1 MRPFG
6 TARVNTPKT
15 KPVGEVRKTQ
25 LITTHGPGAIVDFVN
40 DTVMI
45 AGIDHWDWDRK
56 EPGNSHIVNH
66 ENLQNLL
73 DVDYFVEPKIDDR
86 RRPFFADKSE
96 DIPAY
101 RFPEMMYCT
110 SCKRLYHWSAFKNRT
125 YNWQKCFC
133 GQETLLASRFVV
145 ICENGHIEDFP
156 YFEWVHWG
164 MECPS
169 GKPKESLSMFNI
181 EGRSSIESLV
191 VKCNNCGSVRKM
203 VSAFNQGS
211 LRDIKQCSGNSPW
224 LSTKK
229 GNDCDKQLVTR
240 LRSSSSVYFPA
251 IVSGLS
257 IPPWSAKLFSTL
269 EKHYDILINYRDQH
283 QAIREYIIPSLPNYS
298 EEQIAQALEKL
309 QESKKLRGA
318 RTWPDIYYDEYSAL
332 TYREER
338 DEEFSSQFVEP
349 PRGFEDYIEKVVAI
363 DSLTEVVAFLGFTR
377 VSPWTGRLN
386 DEKLSPITSKKKN
399 WLPAAKMRGE
409 GIFIQFR
416 TELVEEWAE
425 MVEDYYA
432 PMLKNLHKTWMQ
444 NDRASA
450 SYIFLHTFAHLL
462 IRQLAVESG
471 YGVASLKERIYST
484 IPTSPGQETMTMSGI
499 LIYTASPD
507 ADGSLGGLVEQSLPE
522 RLGPL
527 IANMLDE
534 ARWCSSDPL
543 CIDSHGDQAQGFA
556 SLNYAACYACTL
568 LPETSCEFRNVLLDR
583 AALVGCPENPKM
595 GFFANLSPF
604 Y

>member
-1 MRPFG
+1 
-6 TARVNTPKT
+6 
-15 KPVGEVRKTQ
+15 
-25 LITTHGPGAIVDFVN
+25 
-40 DTVMI
+40 
-45 AGIDHWDWDRK
+45 
-56 EPGNSHIVNH
+56 
-66 ENLQNLL
+66 
-73 DVDYFVEPKIDDR
+73 
-86 RRPFFADKSE
+86 
-96 DIPAY
+96 
-101 RFPEMMYCT
+101 
-110 SCKRLYHWSAFKNRT
+110 
-125 YNWQKCFC
+125 
-133 GQETLLASRFVV
+133 
-145 ICENGHIEDFP
+145 
-156 YFEWVHWG
+156 
-164 MECPS
+164 
-169 GKPKESLSMFNI
+169 
-181 EGRSSIESLV
+181 
-191 VKCNNCGSVRKM
+191 
-203 VSAFNQGS
+203 
-211 LRDIKQCSGNSPW
+211 
-224 LSTKK
+224 
-229 GNDCDKQLVTR
+229 
-240 LRSSSSVYFPA
+240 
-251 IVSGLS
+251 
-257 IPPWSAKLFSTL
+257 
-269 EKHYDILINYRDQH
+269 
-283 QAIREYIIPSLPNYS
+283 
-298 EEQIAQALEKL
+298 
-309 QESKKLRGA
+309 
-318 RTWPDIYYDEYSAL
+318 
-332 TYREER
+332 
-338 DEEFSSQFVEP
+338 
-349 PRGFEDYIEKVVAI
+349 
-363 DSLTEVVAFLGFTR
+363 
-377 VSPWTGRLN
+377 
-386 DEKLSPITSKKKN
+386 
-399 WLPAAKMRGE
+399 MRGE

-444 NDRASA
+444 NERASA

-604 Y
+604 YQYNGDS